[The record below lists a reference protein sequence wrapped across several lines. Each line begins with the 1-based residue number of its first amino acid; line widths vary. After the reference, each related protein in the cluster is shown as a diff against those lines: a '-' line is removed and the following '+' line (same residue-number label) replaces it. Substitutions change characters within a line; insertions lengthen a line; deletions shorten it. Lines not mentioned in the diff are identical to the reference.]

1 MEDLS
6 YIQTPQFLAK
16 IQARTDELGFTMAS
30 EPRIGALLRTLA
42 ASKPAG
48 RLLELGTGTGVAT
61 AWLLSGM
68 DATSTLVSVDTDERV
83 QAVAREALGA
93 DPRLALIVE
102 DGAEFLRKQS
112 EKSFDLVFAD
122 AMPGKYEVLDE
133 ALAVV
138 RPGGFYVIDD
148 LLPQPNWPNGH
159 AEKVPVLLK
168 RLAADTRF
176 HMAPLQ
182 WASGVAVAVRK
193 SA

>member
-6 YIQTPQFLAK
+6 YIQTPQALAK
-16 IQARTDELGFTMAS
+16 IQARTGELGFTMAS
-30 EPRIGALLRTLA
+30 EPRTGALLQTLA
-42 ASKPAG
+42 ASKPG
-48 RLLELGTGTGVAT
+48 GCLLELGTGTGIAT

-68 DATSTLVSVDTDERV
+68 DATSTLVSIDKDERV
-83 QAVAREALGA
+83 QAVAQEKLGA
-93 DPRLALIVE
+93 DPRLTLVIE
-102 DGAEFLRKQS
+102 DAAAFLCRQS

-122 AMPGKYEVLDE
+122 AMPGKYEALDE
-133 ALAVV
+133 ALATV
-138 RPGGFYVIDD
+138 RLGGFYIVDD
-148 LLPQPNWPNGH
+148 LLPQPNWPEGH